1 MTLSAYLGLLS
12 LGSTIQTRSS
22 AENQHEEEHEL
33 NALRR
38 MAQSIARAEIDT
50 VSTVSVHNAP
60 SERKSIRI
68 YIHYFLFVST
78 FVTWTNKKKL

>member
-22 AENQHEEEHEL
+22 AECQEEEEQEL

-38 MAQSIARAEIDT
+38 MARCIAHAEIDT
-50 VSTVSVHNAP
+50 VSTVSTHNAP
-60 SERKSIRI
+60 SERKGKIALS
-68 YIHYFLFVST
+68 HSYFD
-78 FVTWTNKKKL
+78 TNDYAL

>member
-22 AENQHEEEHEL
+22 AESQHEEEQEL
-33 NALRR
+33 NSLRR
-38 MAQSIARAEIDT
+38 MAQCISRAEIDT

-60 SERKSIRI
+60 SERRSIRI
-68 YIHYFLFVST
+68 YFRKL
-78 FVTWTNKKKL
+78 NKC